1 MILCFLALNIL
12 FLLFMLYKCSCHMKH
27 MIKLDKQITELYD
40 ARSVDDIK
48 RVSERQHN
56 LD

>member
-1 MILCFLALNIL
+1 MILCFLTLNIL